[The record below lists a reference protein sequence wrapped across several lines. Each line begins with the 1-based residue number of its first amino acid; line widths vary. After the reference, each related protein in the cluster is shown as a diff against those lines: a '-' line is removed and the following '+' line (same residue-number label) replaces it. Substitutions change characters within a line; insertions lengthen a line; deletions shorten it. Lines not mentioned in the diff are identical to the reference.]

1 MATNLFESFPR
12 ITYTLDDGDT
22 EQVVVDIFKRVILSK
37 EFQENSAYFET
48 YDVQHGETP
57 EELSFRFYGTQS
69 LHWLILMTNDVIDP
83 RFEWPIS
90 EENLLK
96 SVESKY
102 GTKKDI
108 FTQNRA
114 LNKNGYRVETF
125 FVLTEDS
132 TNKNPKRLIIEDPDE
147 FGVNIPVVYFESP
160 EIDIYETNYD
170 VENSKNESYR
180 NIKIIKPEI
189 VQDIVTNYQKF
200 INV

>member
-1 MATNLFESFPR
+1 
-12 ITYTLDDGDT
+12 
-22 EQVVVDIFKRVILSK
+22 
-37 EFQENSAYFET
+37 
-48 YDVQHGETP
+48 
-57 EELSFRFYGTQS
+57 
-69 LHWLILMTNDVIDP
+69 MTNNVIDP

-108 FTQNRA
+108 FTKNRA
-114 LNKNGYRVETF
+114 LNKNGYQVETF
-125 FVLTEDS
+125 FILTEDS
-132 TNKNPKRLIIEDPDE
+132 THKNPKRLIIEDPDE
-147 FGVNIPVVYFESP
+147 FGINIPVVHFESP

-170 VENSKNESYR
+170 VENNKNESYR

-189 VQDIVTNYQKF
+189 VQDIVTNYQKL